1 MYHYI
6 PYTATGGGLLFRD
19 PAEIRDELAEI
30 RTLLKRTEERM
41 AEAESVKEEILLSL
55 AGNEKDTEELRAL
68 DTVVED
74 CTALKKT
81 LEELWE
87 RTDGLAEELSDSLF
101 LVRGG
106 AV

>member
-1 MYHYI
+1 MYRYM
-6 PYTATGGGLLFRD
+6 PYTAEGGGVLLRD
-19 PAEIRDELAEI
+19 PAEIRAELSDI
-30 RTLLKRTEERM
+30 RALLKRTEEKM
-41 AEAESVKEEILLSL
+41 AEAESAKEDILLAL
-55 AGNEKDTEELRAL
+55 TGNEKDTEGLRAL
-68 DTVVED
+68 DSVVED

>member
-1 MYHYI
+1 MYHYM
-6 PYTATGGGLLFRD
+6 PYTPEGGGFLFRD
-19 PAEIRDELAEI
+19 PAEIRAELSEI
-30 RTLLKRTEERM
+30 RTLLARTEERM

-55 AGNEKDTEELRAL
+55 TENGGNGEGLRAL
-68 DTVVED
+68 DSVVED